1 MRIVRRLQKAGMM
14 GEKLL
19 AASRKYIEE
28 DCFPHF
34 HDFYEIEYV
43 LSGAG
48 SSVVNGKEE
57 VQKQGMLFFLT
68 PIDCHSVRTG
78 GLELVNIMFSEQLV
92 DFGLLEPFL
101 RYGSPR
107 IVEVDPAVRPFLE
120 QLFREIVENSA
131 DTDYCAALMGCLL
144 RKMAQLFSCPQ
155 GGNAGGTLSRIHS
168 YIITNYRSGITLG
181 SVAAH
186 VGLTPSYVSALF
198 KKEMRV
204 GFKEYL
210 NSLRLEYARKL
221 LITTEQSVQKICE
234 ESGFEDVPNFIKR
247 FKVCYGVSP
256 TVLRKN
262 WKESAK
268 A

>member
-1 MRIVRRLQKAGMM
+1 MERLEKVGMM

-19 AASRKYIEE
+19 AASRKYLDE
-28 DCFPHF
+28 DCFSHF

-43 LSGAG
+43 ISGRG

-57 VQKQGMLFFLT
+57 SLKPGMLFFLT
-68 PIDCHSVRTG
+68 PIDCHSVRTD
-78 GLELVNIMFSEQLV
+78 GLEIMNIMFSEQLV
-92 DFGLLEPFL
+92 DFSLLEPFL

-107 IVEVDPAVRPFLE
+107 TVEVDSGARPFLE
-120 QLFREIVENSA
+120 QLLGEIVGNVA
-131 DTDYCAALMGCLL
+131 DRDYCTALMACLL
-144 RKMAQLFSCPQ
+144 RKMTQLFSCPD
-155 GGNAGGTLSRIHS
+155 GGSIGGTLSRIHS
-168 YIITNYRSGITLG
+168 YIIANYRSGITLS

-221 LITTEQSVQKICE
+221 LITTEQSVQRICE

-247 FKVCYGVSP
+247 FKGRYGMSP
-256 TVLRKN
+256 TELRKR
-262 WKESAK
+262 WKEA
-268 A
+268 AGQ

>member
-1 MRIVRRLQKAGMM
+1 
-14 GEKLL
+14 
-19 AASRKYIEE
+19 
-28 DCFPHF
+28 
-34 HDFYEIEYV
+34 
-43 LSGAG
+43 
-48 SSVVNGKEE
+48 
-57 VQKQGMLFFLT
+57 LFFLT

-78 GLELVNIMFSEQLV
+78 GLELVNIMFSEYLV

-101 RYGSPR
+101 RYGSAR
-107 IVEVDPAVRPFLE
+107 TVEVDPAVRPFLE

-131 DTDYCAALMGCLL
+131 NTDYCAALMGCLL

-155 GGNAGGTLSRIHS
+155 GGGTGGTLSRIHS
-168 YIITNYRSGITLG
+168 YIITNYREGITLG

-247 FKVCYGVSP
+247 FKCCYGVSP
-256 TVLRKN
+256 AVLRKK